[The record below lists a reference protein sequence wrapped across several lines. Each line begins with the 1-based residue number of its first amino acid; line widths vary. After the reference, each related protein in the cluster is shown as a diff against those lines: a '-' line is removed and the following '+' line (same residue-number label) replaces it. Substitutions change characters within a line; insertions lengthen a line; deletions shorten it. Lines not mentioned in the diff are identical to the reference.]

1 MGEDNEAYA
10 FGNYLL
16 QGMIDSTKLRNRGMK
31 LTSDLY
37 VLKNSDMPA
46 ALLEMGFVSNAENAA
61 LLSEHPEAFA
71 QGIYNGVVGYF
82 ESAYAVDINIL
93 ICIIGISVMFV
104 IVLTIIFFITK
115 KRYNKILNSINCH

>member
-93 ICIIGISVMFV
+93 ICIDRKSVV
-104 IVLTIIFFITK
+104 
-115 KRYNKILNSINCH
+115 